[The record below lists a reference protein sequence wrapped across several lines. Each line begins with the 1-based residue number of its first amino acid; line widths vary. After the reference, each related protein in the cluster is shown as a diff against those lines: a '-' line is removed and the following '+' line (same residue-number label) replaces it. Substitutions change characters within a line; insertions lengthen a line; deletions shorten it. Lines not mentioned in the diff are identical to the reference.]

1 MRNFLLVGAGGF
13 LGAVLRYGITVL
25 LFNVGPRDFPLA
37 TFLINVTGAF
47 ALGFFMT
54 FAAERAHL
62 EPEVRLFVA
71 TGLLGAYTTFSTFE
85 FETYELVQT
94 GLYLWTA
101 ANVLGSVAAGFAA
114 VQLGV
119 ALAR

>member
-1 MRNFLLVGAGGF
+1 MRNILLVGAGGF

-25 LFNVGPRDFPLA
+25 LFNAGPRDFPLA

-71 TGLLGAYTTFSTFE
+71 TGFLGAYTTFSTFE

-94 GLYLWTA
+94 GLYAWAA
-101 ANVLGSVAAGFAA
+101 ANLLGSVAAGFAA